1 MRIRNCAVIGAGLL
15 LAAGCSHAERQA
27 RTAGEHGAIKGRA
40 QATRSPKPA
49 PPPPRKIDCDRVKCV
64 ALTFDDGP
72 GPYTARLLDTLRRNG
87 VRATFFMLGENVGA
101 HRDLV
106 RRMALEGQEVANHT
120 WSHPDLTTLSSA
132 EVRSQIQRTQK
143 AVKDASGV
151 APTLVRPPY
160 GSTNKRVEHAIGMPL
175 VLWSVDTLD
184 WRYRDVA
191 RDTRVGVKEPKSG
204 GIVLFHDIHKP
215 SVDSIPKV
223 VDGLR
228 KRGFTF
234 VTVSELFTGRRLTPG
249 TSYSERTAP
258 PAQVTASPPPTG
270 SSAGPAAASTSPA
283 ASTAPGAQR
292 VGARSAHPDDSAL
305 AVLGL
310 LPAGTPPGRR
320 LRRDDLRRDH
330 GRLRY
335 LDELTGAAAH
345 RERPGGP

>member
-40 QATRSPKPA
+40 QATRSPRPA

-72 GPYTARLLDTLRRNG
+72 GPYTARLLDTLKRNG

-101 HRDLV
+101 HRDIV
-106 RRMALEGQEVANHT
+106 RRMALEGQEVANHS

-151 APTLVRPPY
+151 APTLMRPPY

-191 RDTRVGVKEPKSG
+191 RDTRVGVKEPESG

-234 VTVSELFTGRRLTPG
+234 VTVSELFTGRRLAPG

-258 PAQVTASPPPTG
+258 PTQVTASPPPAG
-270 SSAGPAAASTSPA
+270 SSAGPAATSK
-283 ASTAPGAQR
+283 APGAPAP
-292 VGARSAHPDDSAL
+292 GAPAPGAPAPDASASRGPVPGAPDSGAPSGPAPSGL
-305 AVLGL
+305 A
-310 LPAGTPPGRR
+310 PAPPITPSP
-320 LRRDDLRRDH
+320 
-330 GRLRY
+330 
-335 LDELTGAAAH
+335 
-345 RERPGGP
+345 

>member
-15 LAAGCSHAERQA
+15 LAAGCSHADRQA
-27 RTAGEHGAIKGRA
+27 RTAGQHGTLKGRA
-40 QATRSPKPA
+40 PATRPPAPA

-72 GPYTARLLDTLRRNG
+72 GEYTTRLLDTLKKNG

-101 HRDLV
+101 HRAVV
-106 RRMALEGQEVANHT
+106 RRMVLDGQEVANHT

-160 GSTNKRVEHAIGMPL
+160 GSVNKRVERAVGMPL
-175 VLWSVDTLD
+175 ILWSVDTLD

-191 RDTRVGVKEPKSG
+191 RDTRVGVKEPKTG

-228 KRGFTF
+228 RRGFTF
-234 VTVSELFTGRRLTPG
+234 VTVSELLMGRRLVPG
-249 TSYSERTAP
+249 ESYSERTP
-258 PAQVTASPPPTG
+258 PPMQVTASPPP
-270 SSAGPAAASTSPA
+270 SGPPA
-283 ASTAPGAQR
+283 RP
-292 VGARSAHPDDSAL
+292 
-305 AVLGL
+305 
-310 LPAGTPPGRR
+310 PAGSPTTPASPR
-320 LRRDDLRRDH
+320 
-330 GRLRY
+330 
-335 LDELTGAAAH
+335 
-345 RERPGGP
+345 

>member
-1 MRIRNCAVIGAGLL
+1 MRNCAVIGAGLL

-27 RTAGEHGAIKGRA
+27 RTAGEHGAIKGKA
-40 QATRSPKPA
+40 TATRPPSPT

-72 GPYTARLLDTLRRNG
+72 GPYTARLLDTLKKNG

-101 HRDLV
+101 HRDIV
-106 RRMALEGQEVANHT
+106 RRMALEGQEVANHS
-120 WSHPDLTTLSSA
+120 WSHPDLTTLSSS

-151 APTLVRPPY
+151 TPTLVRPPY

-191 RDTRVGVKEPKSG
+191 RDTRVGVKEPESG

-234 VTVSELFTGRRLTPG
+234 VTVSELFTGQRLAPG
-249 TSYSERTAP
+249 TSYSQRTAP
-258 PAQVTASPPPTG
+258 PTQVATSPPPARPSAGPSSG
-270 SSAGPAAASTSPA
+270 SSAP
-283 ASTAPGAQR
+283 APGAPVPDSSASR
-292 VGARSAHPDDSAL
+292 GPVPGAPES
-305 AVLGL
+305 
-310 LPAGTPPGRR
+310 
-320 LRRDDLRRDH
+320 
-330 GRLRY
+330 
-335 LDELTGAAAH
+335 
-345 RERPGGP
+345 GGPVSPAPSGLAPAPPISPSP